1 MFRKLSLQEGEIA
14 VKLARKAI
22 DTFFKNRII
31 MPPPTNLPEVFYE
44 KRGVFTTL
52 HTYPDHNLRGCIG
65 FPEPILPL
73 AEAIIESAISA
84 AFRDPRFPPLT
95 YDEFQNVVVE
105 VTILTPPQEIKFSNP
120 QELMEQIKIGE
131 DGLIVKC
138 GFHSGLLLPQVPV
151 EYNWTVEEFL
161 AHTCMKA
168 GLPPDCFLNPECK
181 WYKFQGQIFEEKYP
195 NGEVIEKKLK

>member
-1 MFRKLSLQEGEIA
+1 MFKKLTLDEGKIA
-14 VKLARKAI
+14 IKLARNAI
-22 DTFFKNRII
+22 ETFFDSRII
-31 MPPPTNLPEVFYE
+31 MPVPQNLPEVFYE

-52 HTYPDHNLRGCIG
+52 NTYPDHNLRGCIG

-73 AEAIIESAISA
+73 GEAIIESAISA
-84 AFRDPRFPPLT
+84 AFRDPRFSPLT
-95 YDEFQNVVVE
+95 YNEFQNVVIE
-105 VTILTPPQEIKFSNP
+105 VTILTPPQEIKFTTP

-161 AHTCMKA
+161 AHTCIKA
-168 GLPPDCFLNPECK
+168 GLTPDCFLNPKCK

-195 NGEVIEKKLK
+195 NGEVVEKRLK